1 MNNCVIIPARYNS
14 KRLPGKPL
22 IQLNENPLIGETIK
36 YLKKKID
43 IKDIFVCTDSLKVA
57 KYLKGIISNP
67 AIIIKKKCLNGTER
81 CSWALEKIK
90 KNYDY
95 VTIVSCDMPLVDSK
109 IIKYLEKKAFDN
121 KNIADGYTV
130 HVKITDKKV
139 LSNSNVAKI
148 VTSKSNRV
156 LYLSRNRI
164 PSLDKFVSGKFF
176 SHHGIV
182 MLKKE
187 VLKKYKYLKN
197 TNLQI
202 MEDNEW
208 LKLIENDYLIKS
220 YPTKEMHPEIN
231 TKKDLNDFFKIKK
244 IYNFKKYSI

>member
-1 MNNCVIIPARYNS
+1 MNNCIIIPARYNS

-22 IQLNENPLIGETIK
+22 IKLTYNLLIGETIK
-36 YLKKKID
+36 NLKKKID
-43 IKDIFVCTDSLKVA
+43 VKNIFVCTDNLRVA
-57 KYLKGIISNP
+57 KHLKGIIPNP
-67 AIIIKKKCLNGTER
+67 AIIIKKQCLNGTER

-95 VTIVSCDMPLVDSK
+95 VTIVSCDMPLIDSK
-109 IIKYLEKKAFDN
+109 IIKDLEKKAFDN

-139 LSNSNVAKI
+139 LNNSNVAKI

-156 LYLSRNRI
+156 LYLSRSRI

-220 YPTKEMHPEIN
+220 YQIKKIHPEIN
-231 TKKDLNDFFKIKK
+231 TKKDLNDFFKR
-244 IYNFKKYSI
+244 N